1 MRTAV
6 LFTGQERTLPRTI
19 KLLRRNLLEPNNT
32 TVFLACE
39 SMDSDSLKGRFD
51 GLEIGGTDIRST
63 FRDPE
68 FTAFINVVWCSGRR
82 GLLRGVFE
90 RSQEGYTIDYVFTS
104 GTLLQYYQIWKAW
117 MLLLEYETTHK
128 VKFDVVVRCRP
139 DALITEKLNLSSVL
153 SSDELTCRSFGSE
166 RIRRLITPTGDPT
179 EKAVLTLGAEQIWI
193 ARRDVFALLGPML
206 LFYGYW
212 DSGSKYAFN
221 SESFFE
227 QFCKM
232 NHLVYWPLFDG
243 TLFNLNHPGSE
254 EVLDDPQVFSLLR

>member
-19 KLLRRNLLEPNNT
+19 KLLRCNLLEPNNAT
-32 TVFLACE
+32 IFLACE
-39 SMDSDSLKGRFD
+39 SSDPDRLKGHFD
-51 GLEIGGTDIRST
+51 GLEIGGTDIRDT

-68 FTAFINVVWCSGRR
+68 FNSFISMIWCSGRR
-82 GLLRGVFE
+82 ALLRGVFE
-90 RSQEGYTIDYVFTS
+90 RSQEGYTIEYVFQS

-117 MLLLEYETTHK
+117 LLLLEYEQKHG
-128 VKFDVVVRCRP
+128 KFDVVVRCRP

-166 RIRRLITPTGDPT
+166 RVRRLLTPTNQPT
-179 EKAVLTLGAEQIWI
+179 NTAVLTLGAEQIWI

-206 LFYGYW
+206 LSYGCW
-212 DSGSKYAFN
+212 DSGTTYAFN

-243 TLFNLNHPGSE
+243 TLFNLNHPGGD
-254 EVLDDPQVFSLLR
+254 EVLDDPQIFSLLR